1 MQRADLALCS
11 WLFVSLSPGFSYSW
25 YSVLRQLGPHSEG
38 AWGILP
44 AWHAYKVGELTSP
57 CICSSFSPAFVA
69 GTISNH
75 IGHSK
80 NCQGYEAGANNSP
93 TIREDWQVSC
103 VRHALANRQ
112 AFTRIQ
118 KTDLARMHYRT
129 FQLTVCFSLKKKA
142 PIFQTQRGMYRFWS
156 SRWHYSLQ
164 QKSWNN
170 SFLNRVQ
177 NQFWYSQQQ
186 NSMRPLKRVG

>member
-1 MQRADLALCS
+1 MQTCS
-11 WLFVSLSPGFSYSW
+11 WAHTV
-25 YSVLRQLGPHSEG
+25 RG

-44 AWHAYKVGELTSP
+44 AWHAYKVGKLTSP

-69 GTISNH
+69 GTVSNH
-75 IGHSK
+75 VGHSK

-103 VRHALANRQ
+103 VRHALANRP

-118 KTDLARMHYRT
+118 KTDLARIHYRT
-129 FQLTVCFSLKKKA
+129 FQLTVRLSLKKKST
-142 PIFQTQRGMYRFWS
+142 PYFRHKEVCTDSHTS

-164 QKSWNN
+164 QKNWNN
-170 SFLNRVQ
+170 LDFSIECKINSGRV
-177 NQFWYSQQQ
+177 NNKTMMPSK
-186 NSMRPLKRVG
+186 SVG